1 MSERERHDRATTA
14 SWPSDRSRVA
24 GSYAAWSFGGFRRL
38 AVSGFAESIGGR
50 MVDVAVGWELYERTH
65 SAVALGLVGLVQ
77 IVPAVVLALP
87 AGHLADRFDR
97 RRIAV
102 AMTLLLA
109 AGSAGLTLLS
119 WVDGPLPLVYL
130 CLALMGAAGSVQAS
144 ATAAM
149 LAQVVPSAW
158 LANAATWQ
166 SSVGQTAAIGGPAL
180 GGLTIAATGGA
191 TPVYALSAAMLLA
204 MAPVLRGLR
213 LRPFARSAEEVTI
226 ESLLAGLRFVRA
238 TKEIL
243 AASTLDLFAVLLGG
257 TTALLPIFAEDVLRV
272 GAIGL
277 GLLRA
282 APAAGAVALA
292 LAHRPPFRRAGWT
305 LLLAVA
311 GFGLATIGFGVSRS
325 LPLSLVCL
333 AALGGLDAISMVV
346 RDTLLLTRTPDELR
360 GRVTAVEFVFVGLS
374 NQLGEF
380 ESGMLAALIGA
391 VGAVIA
397 GGVGTLAVVAVVA
410 VVWPELRKLGK
421 MVPDER

>member
-1 MSERERHDRATTA
+1 VSEGEGQAGSAAT
-14 SWPSDRSRVA
+14 VA
-24 GSYAAWSFGGFRRL
+24 AGAGDSYAAWRFPGFRRL
-38 AVSGFAESIGGR
+38 VVSGFAESIGGR
-50 MVDVAVGWELYERTH
+50 MVDVAVGWELYARTH

-87 AGHLADRFDR
+87 AGHVADRFDR

-102 AMTLLLA
+102 ATTLVLA
-109 AGSAGLTLLS
+109 GCSAGLALLS
-119 WVDGPLPLVYL
+119 WTDGLLPLVYL
-130 CLALMGAAGSVQAS
+130 CLAVMGAAASIQAP

-149 LAQVVPSAW
+149 LAQVVPSEW
-158 LANAATWQ
+158 FGNAATWQ
-166 SSVGQTAAIGGPAL
+166 SGVGQTAAIGGPAL
-180 GGLTIAATGGA
+180 GGLAIAATGGA
-191 TPVYALSAAMLLA
+191 TAVYALNGAMLLA
-204 MAPVLRGLR
+204 MAPVLRGVT
-213 LRPFARSAEEVTI
+213 LRPFVRSAEKVTI

-238 TKEIL
+238 TKVIL

-272 GAIGL
+272 GPTGL
-277 GLLRA
+277 GLLRG
-282 APAAGAVALA
+282 APAVGAVLMALV
-292 LAHRPPFRRAGWT
+292 LAHRPPSRRAGWT

-311 GFGLATIGFGVSRS
+311 GFGVATVGFGVSRS
-325 LPLSLVCL
+325 MPLSLVCL

-380 ESGMLAALIGA
+380 ESGMLAAAIGA

-397 GGVGTLAVVAVVA
+397 GGVGTLLVVAVVA
-410 VVWPELRKLGK
+410 TVWPELRRLGR
-421 MVPDER
+421 MVPGED